1 MGCPCASSKR
11 TSGLSASRYAAASV
25 AWSNVCKSVLKRNR
39 DDQTGE
45 RRACSNLS
53 KDAMRNLLFSGLAVS
68 VIGNRQCALCG
79 GEAQVD
85 PEEWRQ
91 CAGLGMVL
99 TAYGIPR
106 AGSTRLR
113 RLAHSLP
120 GLALE
125 ESGVIRK

>member
-68 VIGNRQCALCG
+68 GIGNPQCALFG
-79 GEAQVD
+79 GEAPVD
-85 PEEWRQ
+85 SEELRP
-91 CAGLGMVL
+91 CAGMGMVL
-99 TAYGIPR
+99 NAHGNPPAGGTTVRPLGHRIP
-106 AGSTRLR
+106 
-113 RLAHSLP
+113 
-120 GLALE
+120 
-125 ESGVIRK
+125 